1 MDQCNNL
8 SLLLLSRVNPN
19 FTDKWMMTFAVML
32 DLNIKELVVLKEWH
46 VGDFYMYMVLWFVHP
61 IDKQFL

>member
-1 MDQCNNL
+1 
-8 SLLLLSRVNPN
+8 
-19 FTDKWMMTFAVML
+19 MMTFAVML